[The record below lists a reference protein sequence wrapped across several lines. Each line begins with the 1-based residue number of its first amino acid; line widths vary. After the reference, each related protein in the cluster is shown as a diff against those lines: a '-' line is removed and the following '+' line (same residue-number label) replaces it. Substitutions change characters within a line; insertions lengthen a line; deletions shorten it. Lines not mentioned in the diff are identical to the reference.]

1 MKKGTRR
8 PGWPGSTPA
17 RPDGSR
23 TARSGCSSPTRAR
36 PGHALIDRELHL
48 PRIVDRRS
56 GPVPRRRHRGWGRA
70 SRPKP
75 VLAQHMIEPALD
87 AEGAVLLTHRRRS
100 VRAGEVPAGVAR
112 GTRCVLC
119 AGHPAQ
125 RRRVHP
131 GPAGDMIAAVP
142 PRQWRRISAGD
153 GAPRPRDTPR
163 FGCRSG
169 APVRPGGALAAR
181 PPVPL
186 RSDRDRLHRR
196 RIPAHHAHRTRSRRR
211 IAVAGRG
218 VLPAGQETRPA
229 WSSNRGVPTVHGIHT
244 TLSMLAH
251 IASTARREISRS
263 SPNTDHT
270 CHPGCERLSETT
282 RHTRSDDHPR
292 PHNPFHTTEFTTTTS
307 TNRCI
312 RAW

>member
-1 MKKGTRR
+1 MCPMCWPPGATTTCSPRTGGAICSPRSRR
-8 PGWPGSTPA
+8 GSGAGSRPATAHPA
-17 RPDGSR
+17 RGILLGS
-23 TARSGCSSPTRAR
+23 
-36 PGHALIDRELHL
+36 
-48 PRIVDRRS
+48 
-56 GPVPRRRHRGWGRA
+56 
-70 SRPKP
+70 
-75 VLAQHMIEPALD
+75 
-87 AEGAVLLTHRRRS
+87 GADPER
-100 VRAGEVPAGVAR
+100 
-112 GTRCVLC
+112 LC
-119 AGHPAQ
+119 A
-125 RRRVHP
+125 RV
-131 GPAGDMIAAVP
+131 
-142 PRQWRRISAGD
+142 
-153 GAPRPRDTPR
+153 
-163 FGCRSG
+163 
-169 APVRPGGALAAR
+169 GALAAR

-186 RSDRDRLHRR
+186 RSDRDRLLHLR

-229 WSSNRGVPTVHGIHT
+229 WSSNRGVPTVHGTHT

-270 CHPGCERLSETT
+270 CHPGCERLSEAT